1 MNDPAR
7 RRVHGPL
14 TRLLAALSVGL
25 LLASA
30 AACTGGDGPKPPA
43 DAAASTPP
51 PSEAPAGP
59 PSVPMRV
66 QVTHVAGRLSP
77 ARRTALATAV
87 RRTLTA
93 YVDAAFLA
101 GDYPRSRFAGSFAS
115 FTPGA
120 ARQARGDLGLL
131 TNQPLGATTR
141 SVRATRRTAYLSVL
155 APRQHVAGVTAAVDL
170 VFLVDRDRAPD
181 ERVAVRGRLL
191 LTRGASGPW
200 RIFGYDVT
208 RSQSPAPTA
217 PGGAS

>member
-1 MNDPAR
+1 VNDPAR
-7 RRVHGPL
+7 RRVPGPL
-14 TRLLAALSVGL
+14 TRLVAAPSVAL

-30 AACTGGDGPKPPA
+30 AACTGGDGAKPPA

-51 PSEAPAGP
+51 PSVAL
-59 PSVPMRV
+59 RV

-87 RRTLTA
+87 RRTLTI

-120 ARQARGDLGLL
+120 ARQARGDLALL
-131 TNQPLGATTR
+131 TNQPLGSTTR

-155 APRQHVAGVTAAVDL
+155 APRQHVAGVTAVVDL
-170 VFLVDRDRAPD
+170 VFLVDRDRAPA

-208 RSQSPAPTA
+208 RSQSPARTG
-217 PGGAS
+217 PGGAA